1 MIEALYGITFLLLTL
16 SVVITS
22 IRLFIGPSLAD
33 RVVAMDLITTQVI
46 ALIAVYSTMS
56 KTQLFMDVAM
66 VLALIAFIGTIGFAH
81 YLEIRSKQ

>member
-1 MIEALYGITFLLLTL
+1 MTEILFGITFIILTL
-16 SVVITS
+16 SILVTS
-22 IRLFIGPSLAD
+22 VRLFIGPSLPD

-46 ALIAVYSTMS
+46 GLIAVYSATT
-56 KTQLFMDVAM
+56 KTQLYMDVAM

>member
-1 MIEALYGITFLLLTL
+1 MTEILLGITFLLLSL

-22 IRLFIGPSLAD
+22 VRLFIGPSLPD

-46 ALIAVYSTMS
+46 ALIAVYSAMS

-66 VLALIAFIGTIGFAH
+66 VLSLIAFIGTIGFAH
-81 YLEIRSKQ
+81 YLEIRNKQ